1 MNRLK
6 LPAIALLLALSCS
19 AVADEDERLRA
30 LLVTGQINQWHNP
43 DLMDQVVT
51 QYLEET
57 GLFEVIVARTPAAG
71 EDMSSFAPD
80 WSEFDVVVL
89 NYEGDDWPAATRTAF
104 EEWMRE
110 GGGLVSVHSTD
121 NAFPHWVL
129 FNRMIGLG
137 GWGGRDAEAG
147 PSLYWEDGEIRLD
160 PAPGGTSHPPPHDFL
175 VTARNPDHPILL
187 DLPERWLH
195 ADDEL
200 YSRLRGPAQ
209 ELELLATG
217 MADPLQK
224 DASGR
229 NEPVLFTVRY
239 GAGRIFHTTLGH
251 IPTDATEPPAAV
263 RCVGFI
269 TTLQRG
275 TQWAASGR
283 VTQPA
288 PEDFPGADAV
298 SVRPWSPIE

>member
-1 MNRLK
+1 MKPTILC
-6 LPAIALLLALSCS
+6 LSLSLLAL
-19 AVADEDERLRA
+19 AGTAMADEDEHLRA
-30 LLVTGQINQWHNP
+30 LLVTGQINQWHNA

-51 QYLEET
+51 QYLQET
-57 GLFEVIVARTPAAG
+57 GLFEVVEARTPARG
-71 EDMSSFAPD
+71 EDMSGFAPQ
-80 WSEFDVVVL
+80 WSDFDVVVL

-110 GGGLVSVHSTD
+110 GGGLVTVHSTD
-121 NAFPHWVL
+121 NAFPHWKL

-137 GWGGRDAEAG
+137 GWGGRGVEDG

-160 PAPGGTSHPPPHDFL
+160 PSTGDTFHPPPHDFL
-175 VTARNPDHPILL
+175 VTARNPDHPVLL

-195 ADDEL
+195 AEDEL

-209 ELELLATG
+209 ELDLLATG
-217 MADPLQK
+217 LADPLQK

-251 IPTDATEPPAAV
+251 IPTDATEPTASV

-275 TQWAASGR
+275 SEWAATGR
-283 VTQPA
+283 VSQPV
-288 PEDFPGADAV
+288 PDDFPGPDAV
-298 SVRPWSPIE
+298 SVREYLGSE